1 MDAIEVF
8 CLYLSFNL
16 TKISYE
22 LKENSYALEKPFGN
36 NNYDTSANFFLNLKV
51 INVRQGC
58 SR

>member
-36 NNYDTSANFFLNLKV
+36 NNYDTSANFLRK
-51 INVRQGC
+51 
-58 SR
+58 S